1 VTSAQTE
8 WRANHQTPLRQFL
21 QTETGSAAILATA
34 AVAALAWANA
44 ATHSYEA
51 FWGTAITIKVGT
63 AAMRLT
69 LREFVNSG
77 LMAFFFLVVGL
88 EARREI
94 DMGELRTRSR
104 LTLPVMSGLAGM
116 VFPICIYLA
125 FNAGTSRVHG
135 WGTTMNSDTAFALG
149 ALALAGKG
157 LPDRVRTFLLTVSI
171 ADDLLSLVIIAVVY
185 SGSIHVI
192 ALLIGLALLAA
203 FLVLRLRGNR
213 NGLLHLV
220 IGIAAWIAFWNSG
233 VDPIVVG
240 LVMGLLTYASP
251 ASRADL
257 EQASDAFRMF
267 REQPTAELARE
278 ARLAARTAIS
288 PNDRLQLTFHP
299 AASYVIVPL
308 FALAN
313 TNIQIS
319 GGFLA
324 RAYTSPVTI
333 GIIVGYLVGKPLGI
347 VGVSF
352 LATRL
357 SKGRLEPL
365 AGWGAVSGT
374 GSAAAM
380 GFTVSFLIASLA
392 FTGTLL
398 GYAKLGIL
406 TALVAAA
413 VITWAQ
419 FRVIGLLSPRR
430 RLLLLYGRQ
439 ESITDLIV
447 PVDPSR
453 DHVRGPEENALVTL
467 VEYGD
472 FECPYCGQAEPVVR
486 ELIKEYGEL
495 RFVFRHLPLT
505 DVHPRAQMAA
515 EAAEAAARQGKFWEM
530 HDTLMDHQGDLTFSA
545 LMGYA
550 HALDLDTGWFE
561 TDLREH
567 TGADRVAQDVE
578 SADLATVSGTPTFFI
593 NGRRYYGAFDLMD
606 LKRAVG
612 AAKAEA
618 LINALTSAGTSTL
631 EPVASNSIAITGGR
645 VVPIQGEPIE
655 GGTVVLSGGRI
666 EAVLPS
672 GAAAPGGCE
681 VIDATGKWVLPGF
694 LDAHT
699 HLGVYEDGMGWAG
712 TDTNELTGPNQAQ
725 VRAVDAINPAD
736 IGFRDAIAGGV
747 LAVNVQPGSGNP
759 IGGQTAAI
767 RCWGRTVE
775 DMLLRAPS
783 GLKSALGE
791 NPKRN
796 YGNRNETPAT
806 RLGTASV
813 IRSALVAAQ
822 NYLAGLAAL
831 DGSGPGNADYGGD
844 PAAGGL
850 AAGGPARAGEPAKRD
865 LRLESL
871 GLALRRE
878 IPWRQHCH
886 RADDIAT
893 ALRISAEFGTDLVID
908 HGTEA
913 HLIADVIAARG
924 VPVVIGPLL
933 TARSKV
939 ELRNRS
945 LASPGL
951 LAAAGVKIALTTDH
965 PVVPI
970 HFLVHSATFAVREGL
985 APAEA
990 LRSITIAPARILG
1003 VSDRLGSLEP
1013 GKDADLVIWSG
1024 DPLDVMSR
1032 AESAFIGGREVYRYD
1047 HATRQGTF
1055 ATP

>member
-1 VTSAQTE
+1 VGVTNPQTE
-8 WRANHQTPLRQFL
+8 WRASHQTPLRRFL
-21 QTETGSAAILATA
+21 QTETGSAAILAAA
-34 AVAALAWANA
+34 AVAALVWANVA
-44 ATHSYEA
+44 SRSYET
-51 FWGTAITIKVGT
+51 FWGSQISLTVGSWGLHLD
-63 AAMRLT
+63 ARQ
-69 LREFVNSG
+69 FVNSG

-88 EARREI
+88 EARRQL
-94 DMGELRTRSR
+94 DMGELRMRSR
-104 LTLPVMSGLAGM
+104 VTLPVMAGLAGM
-116 VFPICIYLA
+116 IFPVCIYLA
-125 FNAGTSRVHG
+125 FNAGTKQAHG

-149 ALALAGKG
+149 ALALAGKA

-171 ADDLLSLVIIAVVY
+171 ADDLVSLVIIAIAY
-185 SGSIHVI
+185 SGSIGVVP
-192 ALLIGLALLAA
+192 LLIGLALLAV
-203 FLVLRLRGNR
+203 FLLLRLRGNR
-213 NGLLHLV
+213 NGRLHLV

-240 LVMGLLTYASP
+240 LVIGLLTYAAP

-257 EQASDAFRMF
+257 ELASDAYRLF
-267 REQPTAELARE
+267 REQPTAELARQ
-278 ARLAARTAIS
+278 ARLAARAAIS
-288 PNDRLQLTFHP
+288 PNDRLQLMFHP

-313 TNIQIS
+313 TDIQIS

-324 RAYTSPVTI
+324 RAYTSPVTL

-357 SKGRLEPL
+357 TKGRLEPL

-392 FTGTLL
+392 FGGTELD
-398 GYAKLGIL
+398 YAKLGIL
-406 TALVAAA
+406 TALIAAG

-419 FRVIGLLSPRR
+419 FRLISLLSPRR

-447 PVDPSR
+447 PVDPGR
-453 DHVRGPEENALVTL
+453 DHVRGPKENALVTV

-486 ELIKEYGEL
+486 ELIREYGEL

-505 DVHPRAQMAA
+505 DVHPSAQLAA

-530 HDTLMDHQGDLTFSA
+530 HDMLMDHQGALTFRD
-545 LMGYA
+545 LLGYA
-550 HALDLDTGWFE
+550 REIGLDAERFE
-561 TDLREH
+561 KDLREH
-567 TGADRVAQDVE
+567 TGTERVAQDVE

-593 NGRRYYGAFDLMD
+593 NDRRYYGAFDLME
-606 LKRAVG
+606 LKKAVG

-618 LINALTSAGTSTL
+618 LINALSVAGTSTL

-645 VVPIQGEPIE
+645 VVPVEGEPVE
-655 GGTVVLSGGRI
+655 GGTVVVSGGTI
-666 EAVLPS
+666 EAVLPA
-672 GAAAPGGCE
+672 GAALPAGCE
-681 VIDATGKWVLPGF
+681 VIDATGKWVLPGL

-699 HLGVYEDGMGWAG
+699 HLGVYEDGAGWAG

-725 VRAVDAINPAD
+725 VRVVDAINPAD

-822 NYLAGLAAL
+822 NYLAGLAAA
-831 DGSGPGNADYGGD
+831 DGADS
-844 PAAGGL
+844 GGL
-850 AAGGPARAGEPAKRD
+850 AADGQPAKRD

-871 GLALRRE
+871 GLALSRQ

-893 ALRISAEFGTDLVID
+893 ALRISREFGTDLVID

-913 HLIADVIAARG
+913 FLIADVIAAAG
-924 VPVVIGPLL
+924 VRVVIGPLL

-951 LAAAGVKIALTTDH
+951 LASAGVAIAITTDH

-990 LRSITIAPARILG
+990 LRSITITPARIMG

-1032 AESAFIGGREVYRYD
+1032 AERAFIGGREVYHYD
-1047 HATRQGTF
+1047 YATRQGVF
-1055 ATP
+1055 ASP